1 MRCRAKAEY
10 GNPFS
15 FETFH
20 GIDVRP
26 DDEPIIENI
35 LHAGDHHG
43 IGALQPRGKHERTGH
58 LTELHFTGDQRLYSS
73 ARIDDFRVKTVLA

>member
-10 GNPFS
+10 GNSFS

-26 DDEPIIENI
+26 DDEPIIE
-35 LHAGDHHG
+35 
-43 IGALQPRGKHERTGH
+43 KHLCTPAIITGSAPAASRRTCERTGH
-58 LTELHFTGDQRLYSS
+58 LTELHFTGDQRLYA
-73 ARIDDFRVKTVLA
+73 ARV